1 MPHLPGVGQLT
12 NQTLKRFLLSIVTLL
27 ALQGIAIG
35 QFVPQAGLPGST
47 AINYTDS
54 RFTGWAT
61 QCVVQRGYMDIANP
75 AGGYASLGDSSL
87 AIGIANHTTV
97 SLGDSGVATLTFAS
111 PIYDG
116 PGADFA
122 IFENG
127 FIDGANDSL
136 AFLELAFVEVS
147 SDSVNYFR
155 FPATSN
161 TQQNVQLTNDDY
173 VNASALNNLAG
184 KYIGMYGTPFDLSEL
199 EGTTGLD
206 INNIT
211 HVRIIDVVGSIG
223 AHASHDIN
231 GRAINDPYPTAFAS
245 GGFDLDAVGVL
256 HQTGNA
262 SVATVANHIATNIY
276 PNPVTNEL
284 HISIQGAFAA
294 GTTAT
299 ITTITG
305 NVLLQVT
312 LTAANTIIPVAAYP
326 AGMYYIQFRDAN
338 GNTWVEKIAKY

>member
-1 MPHLPGVGQLT
+1 MKH
-12 NQTLKRFLLSIVTLL
+12 FILSIFTLL
-27 ALQGIAIG
+27 ALHGIAKA

-47 AINYTDS
+47 AISATDS

-75 AGGYASLGDSSL
+75 AGGYASLGEDSL

-97 SLGDSGVATLTFAS
+97 SLGDSGVATLTFAY

-122 IFENG
+122 VFENG
-127 FIDGANDSL
+127 FLDGANDSL

-147 SDSVNYFR
+147 SDGVNYVR

-161 TQQNVQLTNDDY
+161 TQDNVQVTNDDY
-173 VNASALNNLAG
+173 LNASALNNLAG

-199 EGTTGLD
+199 EGATGLD

-211 HVRIIDVVGSIG
+211 HVRVIDVVGSIG
-223 AHASHDIN
+223 VHASHDIN
-231 GRAINDPYPTAFAS
+231 GHAINDPYPTAFAA

-262 SVATVANHIATNIY
+262 SVATVTNHIATTIY
-276 PNPVTNEL
+276 PNPVASEL

-299 ITTITG
+299 VTTITG
-305 NVLLQVT
+305 NILQQVALTSDNTT
-312 LTAANTIIPVAAYP
+312 LPVAAYP